1 MRYRWLRQLDS
12 IFNIGGAE
20 AGFLVDGASTFFFER
35 AQDSTARGIGNSVE
49 ETIDIG
55 HGVVGRDMSHDSEG

>member
-20 AGFLVDGASTFFFER
+20 AGFLVDGASTFFLER
-35 AQDSTARGIGNSVE
+35 KQDSAASGISDGVQKAIEIVSSV
-49 ETIDIG
+49 G
-55 HGVVGRDMSHDSEG
+55 HDQEG